1 MPDLLIRNLPT
12 ELHARL
18 KASAAAHRRSVT
30 QETIATLERG
40 LSSPEP
46 ASIFSLPDPLVPR
59 RPITMEEPLRFIEE
73 GRKNHSQPGWAKD
86 TLRILQ
92 PIEGPAIPDGDW
104 DMLHDDPEPLK

>member
-1 MPDLLIRNLPT
+1 MPNLLIRNLPQ

-18 KASAAAHRRSVT
+18 KASAESHRRSVT

-40 LSSPEP
+40 LSAPNQPGIPTLP
-46 ASIFSLPDPLVPR
+46 APLVPR
-59 RPITMEEPLRFIEE
+59 RPIAMDETLRFIEE